1 MAYLFLIVLIFQS
14 TLPAREATVSST
26 QFITF
31 SLFQSTLPAREATD
45 KLADKLNVLAISI
58 HPSREGS
65 DPFLSRITV
74 FLPPISIHASCGGSD
89 RSSYAHLSTGRNF
102 NPRFPRG
109 KRQVYDQ
116 GPPRHPAFQSTLPA
130 REATIPH
137 GET

>member
-1 MAYLFLIVLIFQS
+1 M
-14 TLPAREATVSST
+14 SST

-74 FLPPISIHASCGGSD
+74 FLPPISIHASREGSDVTVNVSCLGVCHISIHASRGGSD
-89 RSSYAHLSTGRNF
+89 DTMEGLTFDR
-102 NPRFPRG
+102 
-109 KRQVYDQ
+109 
-116 GPPRHPAFQSTLPA
+116 
-130 REATIPH
+130 
-137 GET
+137 

>member
-65 DPFLSRITV
+65 DR
-74 FLPPISIHASCGGSD
+74 
-89 RSSYAHLSTGRNF
+89 STG
-102 NPRFPRG
+102 
-109 KRQVYDQ
+109 
-116 GPPRHPAFQSTLPA
+116 
-130 REATIPH
+130 
-137 GET
+137 